1 MVSIKGTTFLSWTNS
16 HFFKCHIQYVKTN
29 LGFSFVSC
37 ENKLTLSLGLSWPT
51 FSKSLKS
58 TNNSF
63 GLQLFLLHIFIIIVV
78 VVVFQ

>member
-1 MVSIKGTTFLSWTNS
+1 MVSIKGTTFLSWSYIPISLNA
-16 HFFKCHIQYVKTN
+16 KTN

-78 VVVFQ
+78 VVFQ